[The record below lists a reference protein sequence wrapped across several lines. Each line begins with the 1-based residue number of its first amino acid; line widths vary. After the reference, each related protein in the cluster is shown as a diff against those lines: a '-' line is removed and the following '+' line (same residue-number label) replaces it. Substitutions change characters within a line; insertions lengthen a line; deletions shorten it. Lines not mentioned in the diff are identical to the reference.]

1 MTFAHTPL
9 TAKRVP
15 KHLDLALVDATPL
28 SLAIAATRQMNASHE
43 QCAMRVLT
51 AYHEA
56 AHFVAMVDARDP
68 VISVMVAPNPLS
80 RKSYNG
86 GMVCGLNNR
95 LYENE
100 WFTTLAGSTCE
111 YVLLNPPNQNHLS
124 AALFHDF
131 KQAETEC
138 RRWYTHEVEM
148 GRLDGP
154 AEKYV
159 AAVFDGGRAGS
170 RAWDFIH
177 SRWQLICLCATVFL
191 MYGDRNG
198 EVGRPVI
205 DALREAVAERMV
217 KRWPT
222 KHRSDSPVALRNS
235 LPADVLTIWREHSP
249 HIDPEDWAEV
259 A

>member
-1 MTFAHTPL
+1 MTSAHTPL
-9 TAKRVP
+9 TAKRVS

-28 SLAIAATRQMNASHE
+28 SLTIAAPRQKNASHE
-43 QCAMRVLT
+43 QCAMRLLT
-51 AYHEA
+51 ALHEA
-56 AHFVAMVDARDP
+56 THFVAMVEARDP
-68 VISVMVAPNPLS
+68 VISVMVAPNPVS

-86 GMVCGLNNR
+86 VMVCGLNNS

-100 WFTTLAGSTCE
+100 WFTTLVGSTFE
-111 YVLLNPPNQNHLS
+111 YLLLNPPNQNHLS
-124 AALFHDF
+124 PAFFHDF
-131 KQAETEC
+131 EQAETEC
-138 RRWYTHEVEM
+138 RRWYTHEVEA

-159 AAVFDGGRAGS
+159 AAAFDGGRAGS
-170 RAWDFIH
+170 RAWNFIH
-177 SRWQLICLCATVFL
+177 SHWQLVDLCATAFL
-191 MYGDRNG
+191 MYGDRKG

-222 KHRSDSPVALRNS
+222 KHRSDSPVSLRNS
-235 LPADVLTIWREHSP
+235 LPADVLAIWRKHSP
-249 HIDPEDWAEV
+249 HTDPGDWAEV